1 LARLDELAEQLP
13 FEVTARPMM
22 DGFVGYA
29 DGRTFVSLSPGG
41 LGIKLFASDQERT
54 LSRPGA
60 ARLRHAPE
68 DHPSKTYITFSDVDI
83 ADDDLMIEWL
93 LLAGRNAPPQKRR

>member
-1 LARLDELAEQLP
+1 
-13 FEVTARPMM
+13 MM
-22 DGFVGYA
+22 GGFTGYA

-41 LGIKLFASDQERT
+41 FGIKLFAPDQERA

-60 ARLRHAPE
+60 APLRHAPE
-68 DHPSKTYITFSDVDI
+68 DPPSKSYITFSDSDV

-93 LLAGRNAPPQKRR
+93 LLAGRNAPPKKSR